1 MSEGTRLPTIDPDAR
16 RKERR
21 EQVKASIDRRLG
33 RERALADTVM
43 SWFAPTNPGGSPE
56 GNHTTSAKRVECRG
70 QITIIVPI
78 DKAHATLRRCKDE
91 LGFAMM
97 TDLTAIDT
105 MKLAGDQPERFAVVW
120 MLANLDQEARLHLQ
134 AYVNE
139 EDPVVPTA
147 SDIWKAA
154 DWAEREVYDM
164 FGIEF
169 EGHPNLIR
177 LLMPFD
183 YSGHPLRKD
192 YPLRGRGER
201 DNFPVVRRSNEEEM
215 RT

>member
-16 RKERR
+16 RKERK
-21 EQVKASIDRRLG
+21 EQVKASIERRLG

-43 SWFAPTNPGGSPE
+43 SWFAATGD
-56 GNHTTSAKRVECRG
+56 ARRVEHRG
-70 QITIIVPI
+70 QVTIIVPLA
-78 DKAHATLRRCKDE
+78 KAHETLRRCKDE
-91 LGFAMM
+91 LGFAML

-105 MKLAGDQPERFAVVW
+105 MKLPGDQPERFAVVW
-120 MLANLDQEARLHLQ
+120 MMCNLDQEARLHLQ
-134 AYVNE
+134 AYVDE
-139 EDPVVPTA
+139 ADPVVPTA

-164 FGIEF
+164 FGLEF
-169 EGHPNLIR
+169 QGHPNLIR

-201 DNFPVVRRSNEEEM
+201 DNFPVVRRGNEEEM